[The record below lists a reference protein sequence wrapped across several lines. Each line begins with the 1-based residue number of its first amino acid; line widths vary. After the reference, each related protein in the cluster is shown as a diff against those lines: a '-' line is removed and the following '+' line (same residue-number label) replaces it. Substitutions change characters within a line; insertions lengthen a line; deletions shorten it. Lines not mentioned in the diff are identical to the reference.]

1 VTNLGVD
8 MFNILGQKPFPVG
21 GLEHEF
27 YFPLHEWD
35 DELIFFRGVGI
46 PPTRFLRSNPFLHSQ
61 ESGGFFISTGGGGL
75 NLPLD
80 DDDDAFKASLHGLP
94 EAAVVFFFKQNKRN
108 FLQGKLLELK

>member
-1 VTNLGVD
+1 
-8 MFNILGQKPFPVG
+8 MFNILGQKPFLVG

-27 YFPLHEWD
+27 YCPLHKWD
-35 DELIFFRGVGI
+35 VILPIDELIFFRGVGI

-80 DDDDAFKASLHGLP
+80 DDDDAFKASLPGLP
-94 EAAVVFFFKQNKRN
+94 EVAGW
-108 FLQGKLLELK
+108 FLFNQTKGTSCKANY